1 MESPETKYA
10 KTADGVHL
18 AFQVAGEGPIDFV
31 VVGSPFIASVDLT
44 WEFPVTAAVSG
55 FFAARGRA
63 VLFDRRGIGMS
74 DPVNAEDLPPL
85 EVRIEDLHAV
95 MDAAGV
101 DRAVLFGVEEGAA
114 QCLLFG
120 ATYPERTAAI
130 IVNGPSARG
139 LWAPDAPYAWTT
151 DEWETWF
158 ARIKADFG
166 TPAFVEEHVRW
177 AFPSKGTDAS
187 FIALFGRLLRHSLS
201 PASALAIERMEMQMD
216 VRQILP
222 TVQAPVLVIH
232 FTGDQVEAIEGA
244 RDIAARVPVATLV
257 EAPGSDHIWWPGSL
271 DHAQIDARVDAFLAS
286 LKDEESVFDRVLAT
300 VLFTDIV
307 GSTQRAVELGD
318 HAWHALLDRHHAV
331 VRAMLGRYRGREV
344 DTAGDGFFATFDGP
358 ARAIRCARAITEAMH
373 SVGLEVRA
381 GLHTG
386 EIEMVGDDVR
396 GVTVHIGARV
406 AALAGPSEVLVSQ
419 TVKDLVVGSG
429 LVFDDAGEHELK
441 GIPDRWRLYRV
452 VDALM

>member
-1 MESPETKYA
+1 MLGSRGPRTWAFRRQRELGLPRRSPQEHDALVEIPRLGTRRPPMESTLPTRLRV
-10 KTADGVHL
+10 TARSTSWL
-18 AFQVAGEGPIDFV
+18 WAAR
-31 VVGSPFIASVDLT
+31 SSRLVDLS
-44 WEFPVTAAVSG
+44 WEFPVTAAVSR

-74 DPVNAEDLPPL
+74 DPVNADDLPPL

-130 IVNGPSARG
+130 IVNGASARG
-139 LWAPDAPYAWTT
+139 SWAPDAPYAWST
-151 DEWETWF
+151 DEWEKWF
-158 ARIKADFG
+158 DKIKADFG

-177 AFPSKGTDAS
+177 NFPARAADAS
-187 FIALFGRLLRHSLS
+187 FIELFGRLLRHSLS

-222 TVQAPVLVIH
+222 TVQAPTLVIH
-232 FTGDQVEAIEGA
+232 ITGDQVEPIEGA
-244 RDIAARVPVATLV
+244 RDIAARVPVATLI
-257 EAPGSDHIWWPGSL
+257 EAPGSDHLWWPGSR

-307 GSTQRAVELGD
+307 GSTERAAELGRP
-318 HAWHALLDRHHAV
+318 LLARAPRPAPRDR
-331 VRAMLGRYRGREV
+331 
-344 DTAGDGFFATFDGP
+344 AGD
-358 ARAIRCARAITEAMH
+358 ARSLPRPGGRHGRRRVLRDLRRAGA
-373 SVGLEVRA
+373 GDPVRA
-381 GLHTG
+381 GDHG
-386 EIEMVGDDVR
+386 SD
-396 GVTVHIGARV
+396 
-406 AALAGPSEVLVSQ
+406 AL
-419 TVKDLVVGSG
+419 GSG
-429 LVFDDAGEHELK
+429 SKSELDFTRGRSRRSAKRSAGSPS
-441 GIPDRWRLYRV
+441 ISAPASRRWPAHPRCLSPRP
-452 VDALM
+452 

>member
-1 MESPETKYA
+1 MLPVEIPETRYA
-10 KTADGVHL
+10 KTTDGVHL
-18 AFQVAGEGPIDFV
+18 AYQVAGDGPIDFV
-31 VVGSPFIASVDLT
+31 VVGSAFIASVDLS
-44 WEFPVTAAVSG
+44 WEFPATAALIR
-55 FFAARGRA
+55 FFAARGRML
-63 VLFDRRGIGMS
+63 LFDRRGIGMS

-101 DRAVLFGVEEGAA
+101 ERAVLFGVEEGAA

-130 IVNGPSARG
+130 IVNGASARG
-139 LWAPDAPYAWTT
+139 SWAPDAPYAWTT
-151 DEWETWF
+151 DEWERWL
-158 ARIKADFG
+158 AKIKADFG

-177 AFPSKGTDAS
+177 IFPSRAADAS
-187 FIALFGRLLRHSLS
+187 FVALFGRLLRHSLS

-222 TVQAPVLVIH
+222 SVQAPTLVIH
-232 FTGDQVEAIEGA
+232 FTEDQVEPFEGA
-244 RDIAARVPVATLV
+244 RDIAARVPVATLI
-257 EAPGSDHIWWPGSL
+257 EAPGPDHLWWPGSP
-271 DHAQIDARVDAFLAS
+271 DHAQIDVRVDAFLAS

-307 GSTQRAVELGD
+307 GSTERAVEVGD
-318 HAWHALLDRHHAV
+318 HSWNALLDRHHAV

-358 ARAIRCARAITEAMH
+358 ARAIRCARAITEAMR

-386 EIEMVGDDVR
+386 EIETIGEAVR

-406 AALAGPSEVLVSQ
+406 AALANPSEVLVSQ

-429 LVFDDAGEHELK
+429 LVFEDRGTHELK
-441 GIPDRWRLYRV
+441 GIPDVWHLYRV
-452 VDALM
+452 AG